1 MRPARALPVL
11 LALATAACAVGPD
24 YKRPSAP
31 VPAAFKEQAPPG
43 NTAAAENKW
52 KPAEPRDDAHRG
64 KWWEVFADPQ
74 LNALEDQVNISN
86 QNIAQAEAQFR
97 GARAAVRGARS
108 DFYPTVTATASA
120 TRSQASARSTVV
132 AASSG
137 PTNSYSLS
145 GDLSWEL
152 DVFGRVRRN
161 VEGSVAN
168 AQASAADLES
178 VRLTMQVELA
188 LDYFELR
195 GLDTQ
200 KALLDTNVA
209 GLDKALGMTVNR
221 FNQGVVSG
229 VDVAQAQTQLETTR
243 AQATDLRI
251 RRAQLEHA
259 IATLTGKPP
268 AELTI
273 APTTGLALPP
283 EIPPALPSDL
293 LERRPDIAAAERRVA
308 AANAQVGVATAAFF
322 PRLLLAATGGYENS
336 RLTDWFSLPS
346 RFWSIGPSVI
356 ATIFDGGKRRSATEQ
371 ARAAHEAAVAV
382 YRLSVLT
389 SFQDVEDN
397 LAALRILAEESDQI
411 ASAVTAAER
420 SLAIARNRYLAGTT
434 TYLEV
439 VTAQTIAIA
448 NALSAVDIQVRRM
461 TAAVNLIKA
470 LGGGWRTGELPYGG
484 TATAAQAL
492 PPQ

>member
-1 MRPARALPVL
+1 MRQERALPVL
-11 LALATAACAVGPD
+11 LALVTAACAVGPD

-108 DFYPTVTATASA
+108 DFYPTVAANASA
-120 TRSQASARSTVV
+120 TRSQAPLNSTGVRT
-132 AASSG
+132 G
-137 PTNSYSLS
+137 PSNLYSLS

-178 VRLTMQVELA
+178 VRLTMQAELA

-195 GLDTQ
+195 GLDTE

-322 PRLLLAATGGYENS
+322 PRLLLAATGGYESS
-336 RLTDWFSLPS
+336 RLADWFSLPS

-470 LGGGWRTGELPYGG
+470 LGGGWSTADLPYGG
-484 TATAAQAL
+484 TTAAAAAL